1 MIMNPY
7 ITVYTSTL
15 CPVCGM
21 VKQFLDTFDVSY
33 KEVNVDLNPLL
44 LLKLIGKTRKLS
56 VPQTEVNGK
65 WVSGFDPEK
74 LLKVINAA
82 KA

>member
-1 MIMNPY
+1 MNPY

-21 VKQFLDTFDVSY
+21 VKQFLDTFDISY
-33 KEVNVDLNPLL
+33 NEVNVDMNPLV

-65 WVSGFDPEK
+65 WISGFDPEK
-74 LLKVINAA
+74 LLKAINEARA
-82 KA
+82 

>member
-1 MIMNPY
+1 
-7 ITVYTSTL
+7 
-15 CPVCGM
+15 M

-33 KEVNVDLNPLL
+33 TEVNVDMNPLL

-74 LLKVINAA
+74 LLKIINEA

>member
-1 MIMNPY
+1 MNPY

-21 VKQFLDTFDVSY
+21 VKQYLDTFDVSY
-33 KEVNVDLNPLL
+33 TEVNVDMNPLL

-74 LLKVINAA
+74 LLKIINEA

>member
-1 MIMNPY
+1 MNPY

-33 KEVNVDLNPLL
+33 TEVNVDMNPLL

-74 LLKVINAA
+74 LLKIINEA